1 MNADRKQEDYTSQM
15 RFSRAA
21 LAFLL
26 GVAAIAAT
34 KPTVKPKKPVLT
46 PDQRAAQSIMK
57 SMSLRDRVAQLIVGT
72 CYGDA
77 PATKSP
83 EYQKYRHW
91 VHDLRIGGFIVANR
105 IDHGAIRNAEP
116 HAMALFLNQMQK
128 MAKTPLVIAA
138 DLERGASMRVS
149 GGAQFPYNMAY
160 GASRD
165 LDATRYEGLATA
177 REARAIGIHWIFAP
191 VADVNNN
198 PENPVI
204 NIRSYGESADDVAQH
219 VAAYIDGAHSDAKN
233 RVLVTAKH
241 FPGHGD
247 TDTDSHMAL
256 AKVTA
261 SKERLESL
269 EFAPFRAAIAHG
281 VDSIMTAHLSV
292 PALEPDE
299 IPATVSSKVLAGVL
313 REEMK
318 FQNIIV
324 TDAMDMQGLAQMF
337 NQGEAAVRAIEAGAD
352 VLLMPLNPETVIR
365 AVVSAVENGRLK
377 RARIDE
383 SAMRVLEAKVRVG
396 IMKKKFVD
404 LDEISDVFDSQDDAT
419 QAQQASDR
427 AVTLVRNEHDVLPL
441 AASAQ
446 SCLVVV
452 VERRTSAAGTRM
464 IDSYRKFAPKSQIS
478 VVDASMNEAA
488 MAAIAGDTSKCS
500 AIVVAAF
507 ATVAANRG
515 TVGLNGELTPFIAKL
530 EEGPVPV
537 AIVAMGNPYLLSA
550 FPKTAAY
557 LATFSSTPPSEVS
570 AVKALFGEIPITGKM
585 PVTIP
590 GFAKYGDGIQM
601 PGRSR

>member
-1 MNADRKQEDYTSQM
+1 M
-15 RFSRAA
+15 RSSRAGF
-21 LAFLL
+21 AFFLS
-26 GVAAIAAT
+26 VAAIAAT
-34 KPTVKPKKPVLT
+34 KATVKPKKPSLT

-57 SMSLRDRVAQLIVGT
+57 SMSLHDRVAQLIVGT
-72 CYGDA
+72 CFGDA
-77 PATKSP
+77 PATKSAD
-83 EYQKYRHW
+83 YQKYRHW
-91 VHDLRIGGFIVANR
+91 VRDLHIGGFIVANR
-105 IDHGAIRNAEP
+105 VDHGAIRNAEP

-128 MAKTPLVIAA
+128 MSKTPLLIAA
-138 DLERGASMRVS
+138 DFERGASMRVT

-160 GASRD
+160 GAGRD
-165 LDATRYEGLATA
+165 LEATRYEGLATA
-177 REARAIGIHWIFAP
+177 REARAIGVHWIFAP

-204 NIRSYGESADDVAQH
+204 NIRSFGESADDVAQN
-219 VAAYIDGAHSDAKN
+219 VAAYIDGAHSDPKN
-233 RVLVTAKH
+233 RVMLTAKH

-261 SKERLESL
+261 NKERLETL

-299 IPATVSSKVLAGVL
+299 IPATVSSKVLTGVL
-313 REEMK
+313 RDEMK

-365 AVVSAVENGRLK
+365 AVIGAVENGRLK
-377 RARIDE
+377 RGRIDE
-383 SAMRVLEAKVRVG
+383 SVMRVLEAKVRVG
-396 IMKKKFVD
+396 VIKKKLVD
-404 LDEISDVFDSQDDAT
+404 LDEISDVFDSQDDIT
-419 QAQQASDR
+419 HAQQASDR
-427 AVTLVRNEHDVLPL
+427 AVTLVRNERDVLPL

-446 SCLVVV
+446 SCLIVVN
-452 VERRTSAAGTRM
+452 ERRTSNAGTRI

-478 VVDASMNEAA
+478 IVDASMNAA
-488 MAAIAGDTSKCS
+488 ALSAIVGDTSKCA

-507 ATVAANRG
+507 ATVAAYRG
-515 TVGLNGELTPFIAKL
+515 GVGLGGELTPFIVKL
-530 EEGPVPV
+530 TEGSAPV
-537 AIVAMGNPYLLSA
+537 AIIAMGNPYLLSG
-550 FPKTAAY
+550 FPKTAVY
-557 LATFSSTPPSEVS
+557 LATFSSTPPSETS
-570 AVKALFGEIPITGKM
+570 AVKALFGEIPISGHM

-590 GFAKYGDGIQM
+590 GFVKYGEGIQM
-601 PGRSR
+601 PARSR

>member
-1 MNADRKQEDYTSQM
+1 M

-21 LAFLL
+21 LALLL

-34 KPTVKPKKPVLT
+34 KPVVKTKKPVLT

-77 PATKSP
+77 PATKSA
-83 EYQKYRHW
+83 EYLKYRHW
-91 VHDLRIGGFIVANR
+91 VHDLHIGGFIVANR

-128 MAKTPLVIAA
+128 MSKTPLLVAA
-138 DLERGASMRVS
+138 DLERGASMRVT

-160 GASRD
+160 GAGRD

-177 REARAIGIHWIFAP
+177 RQARAIGVHWIFAP

-204 NIRSYGESADDVAQH
+204 NIRSYGESAEDVAQN
-219 VAAYIDGAHSDAKN
+219 VAAYIDGAHSDPKN
-233 RVLVTAKH
+233 RVLLTAKH

-261 SKERLESL
+261 NKDRLETL

-292 PALEPDE
+292 PALEPEE
-299 IPATVSSKVLAGVL
+299 IPATVSSKVLTGVL
-313 REEMK
+313 RDEMK

-324 TDAMDMQGLAQMF
+324 TDAMDMQGVAQMF
-337 NQGEAAVRAIEAGAD
+337 TPGEAAVRAIDAGAD

-365 AVVSAVENGRLK
+365 AVVSAVENGRIK
-377 RARIDE
+377 KTRIDE
-383 SAMRVLEAKVRVG
+383 SVMRVLEAKVRVG
-396 IMKKKFVD
+396 VMKKKFVD
-404 LDEISDVFDSQDDAT
+404 LDEISDVFDAEEDISR
-419 QAQQASDR
+419 AQQASDR

-446 SCLVVV
+446 TCLVVV
-452 VERRTSAAGTRM
+452 VERRTSSAGTRM

-478 VVDASMNEAA
+478 VVDASMNAA
-488 MAAIAGDTSKCS
+488 ALAATVGDTSKCS

-515 TVGLNGELTPFIAKL
+515 SVGLNGELTPFIAKL
-530 EEGPVPV
+530 TEGSAPV

-550 FPKTAAY
+550 FPQTAAY

-570 AVKALFGEIPITGKM
+570 AVKALFGEMPIAGHM

-601 PGRSR
+601 PARSR

>member
-1 MNADRKQEDYTSQM
+1 M
-15 RFSRAA
+15 RVSRAA
-21 LAFLL
+21 LAFLV

-34 KPTVKPKKPVLT
+34 KPAVKTKKPVLT
-46 PDQRAAQSIMK
+46 PGQRAAQSIMK

-77 PATKSP
+77 PATKSA

-105 IDHGAIRNAEP
+105 IDHGAVRNAEP

-128 MAKTPLVIAA
+128 MSKTPLLVAA
-138 DLERGASMRVS
+138 DFERGASMRVS

-160 GASRD
+160 GAGRD

-177 REARAIGIHWIFAP
+177 RQARAIGVHWIFAP

-204 NIRSYGESADDVAQH
+204 NIRSYGESADDVAQN
-219 VAAYIDGAHSDAKN
+219 VAAYIDGAHSDPKN
-233 RVLVTAKH
+233 RVMLTAKH

-261 SKERLESL
+261 NKERLETL

-292 PALEPDE
+292 PALEPEE
-299 IPATVSSKVLAGVL
+299 IPATVSSKVLTGVL

-324 TDAMDMQGLAQMF
+324 TDAMDMQGVAQMF
-337 NQGEAAVRAIEAGAD
+337 TQGEAAVRAIDAGAD

-377 RARIDE
+377 RTRIDE

-396 IMKKKFVD
+396 VMKKKLVD
-404 LDEISDVFDSQDDAT
+404 LDEISNVFGSEDDIT
-419 QAQQASDR
+419 RAQQASDR

-441 AASAQ
+441 ASASQ

-452 VERRTSAAGTRM
+452 IERRTSSAGTRM
-464 IDSYRKFAPKSQIS
+464 IDSYRKFAPKSQIA
-478 VVDASMNEAA
+478 VVDASMNAA
-488 MAAIAGDTSKCS
+488 ALTAIVGDTSKCS
-500 AIVVAAF
+500 TIVVAAF

-515 TVGLNGELTPFIAKL
+515 SVGLNGELTPFIAKL
-530 EEGPVPV
+530 TEGSAPVV
-537 AIVAMGNPYLLSA
+537 IVAMGNPYLLSA

-557 LATFSSTPPSEVS
+557 LATFSSTPPSEMS
-570 AVKALFGEIPITGKM
+570 AVKALFGEMPIAGHM

-590 GFAKYGDGIQM
+590 GFAKYGDGIQL
-601 PGRSR
+601 PARSR

>member
-1 MNADRKQEDYTSQM
+1 M

-21 LAFLL
+21 LALL
-26 GVAAIAAT
+26 VGVAAIAAT
-34 KPTVKPKKPVLT
+34 KPAVKTKKQVLT

-72 CYGDA
+72 CFGDA
-77 PATKSP
+77 PATKSA

-128 MAKTPLVIAA
+128 MSKTPLLVAA

-160 GASRD
+160 GAGRD

-177 REARAIGIHWIFAP
+177 RQARGIGVHWIFAP

-204 NIRSYGESADDVAQH
+204 NIRSYGESADDVAQN
-219 VAAYIDGAHSDAKN
+219 VAAYIDGAHSDPKN
-233 RVLVTAKH
+233 RVLLTAKH

-261 SKERLESL
+261 NKDRLETL

-292 PALEPDE
+292 PALEPEE
-299 IPATVSSKVLAGVL
+299 IPATVSSKVLTGVL

-324 TDAMDMQGLAQMF
+324 TDAMDMQGVAQMF
-337 NQGEAAVRAIEAGAD
+337 TQGEAAVRAIDAGAD
-352 VLLMPLNPETVIR
+352 VLLMPLNPEAVIR
-365 AVVSAVENGRLK
+365 ALVSAVENGRLK

-383 SAMRVLEAKVRVG
+383 SVMRVLEAKVRVG
-396 IMKKKFVD
+396 VIKKKFVD
-404 LDEISDVFDSQDDAT
+404 LDEISDVFDSEDDIAR
-419 QAQQASDR
+419 AQQASDR

-452 VERRTSAAGTRM
+452 VERRTSSAGTRM
-464 IDSYRKFAPKSQIS
+464 IDSYRKFAPKSQIAI
-478 VVDASMNEAA
+478 VDASMNAA
-488 MAAIAGDTSKCS
+488 ALSAIAGDTSKCS
-500 AIVVAAF
+500 TIVVAAF

-515 TVGLNGELTPFIAKL
+515 SVGLNGELTPFIAKL
-530 EEGPVPV
+530 TEGSAPV

-557 LATFSSTPPSEVS
+557 LATFSSTPPSELS
-570 AVKALFGEIPITGKM
+570 AVKALFGEMPITGHM

-590 GFAKYGDGIQM
+590 GFAKYGDGIQL
-601 PGRSR
+601 PARSR

>member
-1 MNADRKQEDYTSQM
+1 M

-21 LAFLL
+21 IAFL
-26 GVAAIAAT
+26 VCAAAIAAT
-34 KPTVKPKKPVLT
+34 KAPVKTKKPALT

-57 SMSLRDRVAQLIVGT
+57 SMSLHDRIAQLIVGT

-83 EYQKYRHW
+83 EYVKYRHW
-91 VHDLRIGGFIVANR
+91 VRDLHIGGFIVANR
-105 IDHGAIRNAEP
+105 VDHGAVRNAEP

-128 MAKTPLVIAA
+128 MSKTPLLVAA
-138 DLERGASMRVS
+138 DLERGASMRVI

-160 GASRD
+160 GAGRD

-177 REARAIGIHWIFAP
+177 REARAIGVHWIFAP

-204 NIRSYGESADDVAQH
+204 NIRSFGESADDVAQN
-219 VAAYIDGAHSDAKN
+219 VAAYIDGAHSDPKN
-233 RVLVTAKH
+233 RVMVTAKH

-261 SKERLESL
+261 NKERLETL

-292 PALEPDE
+292 PALEPEE
-299 IPATVSSKVLAGVL
+299 IPATVSSKVLTGVL
-313 REEMK
+313 RDELK

-337 NQGEAAVRAIEAGAD
+337 NQGEAAVRAIDAGAD

-365 AVVSAVENGRLK
+365 AVIAAVENGRLK
-377 RARIDE
+377 KARIDE
-383 SAMRVLEAKVRVG
+383 SVMRVLEAKVRVG
-396 IMKKKFVD
+396 VIKKKLVD
-404 LDEISDVFDSQDDAT
+404 LDEISDVFDSEDDIT
-419 QAQQASDR
+419 HAQHASDR
-427 AVTLVRNEHDVLPL
+427 GVTLVRNEHDVLPL
-441 AASAQ
+441 ASSAQ
-446 SCLVVV
+446 SCLIVVN
-452 VERRTSAAGTRM
+452 ERRTSSAGTRM

-478 VVDASMNEAA
+478 IVDASMNAA
-488 MAAIAGDTSKCS
+488 ALTAIVGDTSKCS

-507 ATVAANRG
+507 ATVAAYRG
-515 TVGLNGELTPFIAKL
+515 GVGLGGELTPFIAKL
-530 EEGPVPV
+530 TEGSAPV

-557 LATFSSTPPSEVS
+557 LATFSSTPPSESS
-570 AVKALFGEIPITGKM
+570 AVKALFGEIPITGHM

-590 GFAKYGDGIQM
+590 GFAKYGDGIQL
-601 PGRSR
+601 PARSR

>member
-1 MNADRKQEDYTSQM
+1 
-15 RFSRAA
+15 
-21 LAFLL
+21 LALL
-26 GVAAIAAT
+26 GCAAAIAAT
-34 KPTVKPKKPVLT
+34 KAPVKAKKPALT

-77 PATKSP
+77 PATKSA
-83 EYQKYRHW
+83 EYVKYRHW
-91 VHDLRIGGFIVANR
+91 VHDLHIGGFIVANR
-105 IDHGAIRNAEP
+105 VDHGAIRNAEP

-128 MAKTPLVIAA
+128 LSKTPLLIAA
-138 DLERGASMRVS
+138 DFERGASMRVS

-160 GASRD
+160 GAGRD

-177 REARAIGIHWIFAP
+177 RQARAIGVHWIFAP

-204 NIRSYGESADDVAQH
+204 NIRSYGESADDVAQN
-219 VAAYIDGAHSDAKN
+219 VAAYIDGAHSDPKN
-233 RVLVTAKH
+233 RVMVTAKH

-247 TDTDSHMAL
+247 TDTDTHMAL

-261 SKERLESL
+261 NKERLETL
-269 EFAPFRAAIAHG
+269 EFAPFRMAIAHG
-281 VDSIMTAHLSV
+281 VDAIMTAHLSV
-292 PALEPDE
+292 PAIEPDE
-299 IPATVSSKVLAGVL
+299 IPATVSSKVLTGVL
-313 REEMK
+313 RDEMK

-337 NQGEAAVRAIEAGAD
+337 NQGEAAVRAIDAGAD
-352 VLLMPLNPETVIR
+352 VLLMPVNPETVIR
-365 AVVSAVENGRLK
+365 AVISAVESGRLK
-377 RARIDE
+377 KARIDD
-383 SAMRVLEAKVRVG
+383 SVMRILEAKVRVG
-396 IMKKKFVD
+396 VIKKKLVD
-404 LDEISDVFDSQDDAT
+404 LDEISDVFDSQDDT
-419 QAQQASDR
+419 THAQQASDH

-441 AASAQ
+441 AAAAQ

-452 VERRTSAAGTRM
+452 VERRTSSAGTRM
-464 IDSYRKFAPKSQIS
+464 IDAYRKFAPKSQI
-478 VVDASMNEAA
+478 VTVDASMNAA
-488 MAAIAGDTSKCS
+488 ALTAIVGDTSKCS

-507 ATVAANRG
+507 ATVAAYRG
-515 TVGLNGELTPFIAKL
+515 SVGLGGELSPFVAKL
-530 EEGPVPV
+530 TEGTVPV

-570 AVKALFGEIPITGKM
+570 AVKALFGEIPISGKM

-590 GFAKYGDGIQM
+590 GFAKYGDGIPM
-601 PGRSR
+601 AARSR

>member
-1 MNADRKQEDYTSQM
+1 M
-15 RFSRAA
+15 RLSRAA
-21 LAFLL
+21 LPIL
-26 GVAAIAAT
+26 VSIAAIAAT
-34 KPTVKPKKPVLT
+34 KPAVKTKKPALT

-77 PATKSP
+77 PATKSA

-91 VHDLRIGGFIVANR
+91 VHDLHIGGFIVANR
-105 IDHGAIRNAEP
+105 IDHGVVRNAEP

-128 MAKTPLVIAA
+128 MSKTPLLVAA
-138 DLERGASMRVS
+138 DLERGASMRVT

-160 GASRD
+160 GAGRD

-177 REARAIGIHWIFAP
+177 RQARAIGVHWIFAP

-204 NIRSYGESADDVAQH
+204 NIRSYGESAEEVAQN
-219 VAAYIDGAHSDAKN
+219 VAAYIDGAHSDPKN
-233 RVLVTAKH
+233 RVMLTAKH

-261 SKERLESL
+261 NKDRLETL

-292 PALEPDE
+292 PALEPEE
-299 IPATVSSKVLAGVL
+299 IPATVSSKVLTGVL
-313 REEMK
+313 RDEMK

-324 TDAMDMQGLAQMF
+324 TDAMDMQGVAQMF
-337 NQGEAAVRAIEAGAD
+337 TPGEAAVRAIDAGAD

-365 AVVSAVENGRLK
+365 ALVSAVENGRLK
-377 RARIDE
+377 RARIDD
-383 SAMRVLEAKVRVG
+383 SVMRVLEAKVRVG
-396 IMKKKFVD
+396 VMKKKFVD
-404 LDEISDVFDSQDDAT
+404 LDEISDVFDSEDDIT
-419 QAQQASDR
+419 HTQQASDR

-452 VERRTSAAGTRM
+452 VERRTSSAGTRM
-464 IDSYRKFAPKSQIS
+464 IDSYRKFAPKSQIA
-478 VVDASMNEAA
+478 VVDASMNAA
-488 MAAIAGDTSKCS
+488 ALAAIVGDTSKCS
-500 AIVVAAF
+500 TIVVAAF

-515 TVGLNGELTPFIAKL
+515 SVGLNGELTPFIAKL
-530 EEGPVPV
+530 TEGSIPV
-537 AIVAMGNPYLLSA
+537 AIIAMGNPYLLSA

-557 LATFSSTPPSEVS
+557 LATFSSTPPSESS
-570 AVKALFGEIPITGKM
+570 AVKALFGEMPITGHM

-590 GFAKYGDGIQM
+590 GFAKYGEGIQM
-601 PGRSR
+601 PARSR

>member
-1 MNADRKQEDYTSQM
+1 M
-15 RFSRAA
+15 RVPRAA
-21 LAFLL
+21 AAFLL

-34 KPTVKPKKPVLT
+34 KPTVKRKKPALT
-46 PDQRAAQSIMK
+46 ADQRAAQSIMK

-128 MAKTPLVIAA
+128 MSKTPLLIAA

-177 REARAIGIHWIFAP
+177 REARAIGIQWIFAP

-204 NIRSYGESADDVAQH
+204 NIRSYGESADDVAQN
-219 VAAYIDGAHSDAKN
+219 VAAYIDGAHSDPKN

-261 SKERLESL
+261 SKERLETL

-299 IPATVSSKVLAGVL
+299 IPATVSSKVLTGVL
-313 REEMK
+313 RDELK

-383 SAMRVLEAKVRVG
+383 SVMRVLEAKVRVG

-452 VERRTSAAGTRM
+452 VERRTSSAGTRM

-478 VVDASMNEAA
+478 VVDASMNAA
-488 MAAIAGDTSKCS
+488 ALAAIVGDTSKCS

-507 ATVAANRG
+507 ATVAAYRG
-515 TVGLNGELTPFIAKL
+515 GVGLSGELTPFIAKL
-530 EEGPVPV
+530 EEEPVPV

-557 LATFSSTPPSEVS
+557 LATFSSTPPSELS
-570 AVKALFGEIPITGKM
+570 AVKALFGEIPISGKM

-601 PGRSR
+601 PARSR

>member
-1 MNADRKQEDYTSQM
+1 MKPA
-15 RFSRAA
+15 RATLA
-21 LAFLL
+21 LVLS
-26 GVAAIAAT
+26 VAAIAAP
-34 KPTVKPKKPVLT
+34 KAPAKAKKPPLT
-46 PDQRAAQSIMK
+46 PEQRAAQSIMK
-57 SMSLRDRVAQLIVGT
+57 SMSLRDRVAQLIVAT

-77 PATKSP
+77 PSTKST

-91 VHDLRIGGFIVANR
+91 VRDLRIGGFIVANR
-105 IDHGAIRNAEP
+105 VDHGAVRNAEP

-128 MAKTPLVIAA
+128 FSKTPLLVAA
-138 DLERGASMRVS
+138 DFERGASMRVT

-165 LDATRYEGLATA
+165 LEAVKYEGLATA
-177 REARAIGIHWIFAP
+177 REARAIGVHWIFAP

-204 NIRSYGESADDVAQH
+204 NTRSFGESAEEVAQN
-219 VAAYIDGAHSDAKN
+219 VAAYIDGAHSDPKN

-261 SKERLESL
+261 NLERLETL
-269 EFAPFRAAIAHG
+269 EFTPFRAAIAHG

-299 IPATVSSKVLAGVL
+299 IPATVSSKVLTGVL
-313 REEMK
+313 REELK

-324 TDAMDMQGLAQMF
+324 TDAMDMQGLSQMF
-337 NQGEAAVRAIEAGAD
+337 HQGEAAVRALQAGAD
-352 VLLMPLNPETVIR
+352 VLLMPLNPEAVIH
-365 AVVSAVENGRLK
+365 AVVAAIEDGRLK
-377 RARIDE
+377 RTRVEE
-383 SAMRVLEAKVRVG
+383 SVMRVLEAKVRVG
-396 IMKKKFVD
+396 INKKKLVD
-404 LDEISDVFDSQDDAT
+404 LDEISDAFDSEEDVAH
-419 QAQQASDR
+419 AQQASDR
-427 AVTLVRNEHDVLPL
+427 AVTLVRNDRDVLPL
-441 AASAQ
+441 AASAP
-446 SCLVVV
+446 SCLVAV
-452 VERRTSAAGTRM
+452 VERRTSTAGTRM
-464 IDSYRKFAPKSQIS
+464 IDAFRRISPKSQIAT
-478 VVDASMNEAA
+478 VDASMNAA
-488 MAAIAGDTSKCS
+488 ALAAVVGDTSKCS

-507 ATVAANRG
+507 ATVAAYRG
-515 TVGLNGELTPFIAKL
+515 GMGLNGELTPFLAKL
-530 EEGPVPV
+530 TEGSVPV

-570 AVKALFGEIPITGKM
+570 AVKALFGEIPVGGHM

-590 GFAKYGDGIQM
+590 GFAKLGDGIQL
-601 PGRSR
+601 PARSR

>member
-1 MNADRKQEDYTSQM
+1 M

-21 LAFLL
+21 LALL
-26 GVAAIAAT
+26 LSVAAIAAT
-34 KPTVKPKKPVLT
+34 KATVKTKKPVLT

-83 EYQKYRHW
+83 EYLRYRHW
-91 VHDLRIGGFIVANR
+91 VHDLHIGGFIVANR

-128 MAKTPLVIAA
+128 MSKTPLLIAA
-138 DLERGASMRVS
+138 DLERGASMRVT

-160 GASRD
+160 GAGRD
-165 LDATRYEGLATA
+165 LDAARYEGLATA

-204 NIRSYGESADDVAQH
+204 NIRSYGESAEDVAQN
-219 VAAYIDGAHSDAKN
+219 VAAYIDGAHSDPKN
-233 RVLVTAKH
+233 RVILTAKH

-261 SKERLESL
+261 NKERLETL
-269 EFAPFRAAIAHG
+269 EFTPFRAAIAHG

-292 PALEPDE
+292 PALEPEE
-299 IPATVSSKVLAGVL
+299 IPATVSSKVLTGVL
-313 REEMK
+313 RDEMK
-318 FQNIIV
+318 YQGIIV
-324 TDAMDMQGLAQMF
+324 TDAMDMQGLAQIF

-377 RARIDE
+377 KARLDE
-383 SAMRVLEAKVRVG
+383 SVMRVLEAKVRVG
-396 IMKKKFVD
+396 VMKKKLVD
-404 LDEISDVFDSQDDAT
+404 LDEISDVFDSQDDT
-419 QAQQASDR
+419 THAQQASDR

-441 AASAQ
+441 ASSAQ
-446 SCLVVV
+446 SCLIVVN
-452 VERRTSAAGTRM
+452 ERRTSSAGTRM

-478 VVDASMNEAA
+478 IVDASMNAA
-488 MAAIAGDTSKCS
+488 ALTAIVGDTSKCS

-507 ATVAANRG
+507 ATVAAYRG
-515 TVGLNGELTPFIAKL
+515 GVGLGGELTPFIAKL
-530 EEGPVPV
+530 TEGPAPV

-557 LATFSSTPPSEVS
+557 LATFSSTPPSESS
-570 AVKALFGEIPITGKM
+570 AVKALFGEIPISGHM

-590 GFAKYGDGIQM
+590 GFSKYGDGIQL
-601 PGRSR
+601 PARSR

>member
-1 MNADRKQEDYTSQM
+1 M
-15 RFSRAA
+15 RLSRAA
-21 LAFLL
+21 LPLL
-26 GVAAIAAT
+26 ASIAAIAAT
-34 KPTVKPKKPVLT
+34 KPAVKAKKLVLT

-57 SMSLRDRVAQLIVGT
+57 SLSLRDRVAQLIVGT

-77 PATKSP
+77 PATKSA

-91 VHDLRIGGFIVANR
+91 VHDLHIGGFIVANR
-105 IDHGAIRNAEP
+105 IDHGAVRNAEP

-128 MAKTPLVIAA
+128 MSKTPLLVAA
-138 DLERGASMRVS
+138 DLERGASMRVT

-160 GASRD
+160 GAGRD

-177 REARAIGIHWIFAP
+177 RQARAVGIHWIFAP

-204 NIRSYGESADDVAQH
+204 NVRSYGESAEDVAQN
-219 VAAYIDGAHSDAKN
+219 VAAYIDGAHSDPKN
-233 RVLVTAKH
+233 RVMLTAKH

-261 SKERLESL
+261 NKDRLETL
-269 EFAPFRAAIAHG
+269 EFTPFRAAIAHG

-292 PALEPDE
+292 PALEPEE
-299 IPATVSSKVLAGVL
+299 IPATVSSKVLTGVL
-313 REEMK
+313 RDEMK

-324 TDAMDMQGLAQMF
+324 TDAMDMQGVAQMF
-337 NQGEAAVRAIEAGAD
+337 TQGEAAVRAIDAGAD

-365 AVVSAVENGRLK
+365 ALVSAVENGRLK
-377 RARIDE
+377 RTRIDE
-383 SAMRVLEAKVRVG
+383 SVMRVLEAKVRVG
-396 IMKKKFVD
+396 VMKKKFVD
-404 LDEISDVFDSQDDAT
+404 LDEISDVFDSEEDIT
-419 QAQQASDR
+419 RAQQASDR

-452 VERRTSAAGTRM
+452 VERRTSSAGTRM
-464 IDSYRKFAPKSQIS
+464 IDSYRKFAPKSQIV
-478 VVDASMNEAA
+478 VVDASMNAA
-488 MAAIAGDTSKCS
+488 ALAAIVGDTSKCS
-500 AIVVAAF
+500 TIVIAAF

-515 TVGLNGELTPFIAKL
+515 SVGLNGELTPFIAKL
-530 EEGPVPV
+530 TEGPAPV

-570 AVKALFGEIPITGKM
+570 AVKALFGEMPIAGHM

-590 GFAKYGDGIQM
+590 GFAKYADGIQL
-601 PGRSR
+601 PARSR

>member
-1 MNADRKQEDYTSQM
+1 M
-15 RFSRAA
+15 RFRRAAWALLLSVAA
-21 LAFLL
+21 LA
-26 GVAAIAAT
+26 AT
-34 KPTVKPKKPVLT
+34 KSTVKKKTPALT

-57 SMSLRDRVAQLIVGT
+57 SMSLHDRVAQLIIGT
-72 CYGDA
+72 CYGEA
-77 PATKSP
+77 PSTKSAD
-83 EYQKYRHW
+83 YQKYRHW
-91 VHDLRIGGFIVANR
+91 VRDLHIGGFIVANR
-105 IDHGAIRNAEP
+105 VDHGAVRNAEP
-116 HAMALFLNQMQK
+116 HALALFLNQMQK
-128 MAKTPLVIAA
+128 MSKTPLLVAA

-160 GASRD
+160 GAGRS
-165 LDATRYEGLATA
+165 LDAVRYEGLATA

-204 NIRSYGESADDVAQH
+204 NIRSYGENADDVAQD
-219 VAAYIDGAHSDAKN
+219 VAAYIDGAHSDPKN
-233 RVLVTAKH
+233 RVMVTAKH

-261 SKERLESL
+261 NKERLETL

-292 PALEPDE
+292 PAIEPDE
-299 IPATVSSKVLAGVL
+299 IPATVSSKVLTGVL
-313 REEMK
+313 RDEMK
-318 FQNIIV
+318 FENIIV
-324 TDAMDMQGLAQMF
+324 TDAMDMAGLAQLF
-337 NQGEAAVRAIEAGAD
+337 NQGEAAVRSIDAGAD
-352 VLLMPLNPETVIR
+352 VLLMPVNPEVVIR
-365 AVVSAVENGRLK
+365 AVVSAVEGGRLK

-383 SAMRVLEAKVRVG
+383 SVMRVLEAKVRVG
-396 IMKKKFVD
+396 VMKKKLVD
-404 LDEISDVFDSQDDAT
+404 LDEISDVFDSPEDTAH
-419 QAQQASDR
+419 AQQASDR

-452 VERRTSAAGTRM
+452 VERRTSNAGTRM
-464 IDSYRKFAPKSQIS
+464 IDSYRRFAPKSQIAI
-478 VVDASMNEAA
+478 VDASMNAA
-488 MAAIAGDTSKCS
+488 ALAAVVGDTSKCS

-530 EEGPVPV
+530 TEGTVPV
-537 AIVAMGNPYLLSA
+537 TIVAMGNPYLLSA

-557 LATFSSTPPSEVS
+557 LATFSSTPPSESS
-570 AVKALFGEIPITGKM
+570 AVKALFGEIPISGRM

-590 GFAKYGDGIQM
+590 GFAKYGDGIQS
-601 PGRSR
+601 PVRSR